1 MKKIIKKNQ
10 VIITALAIMIAVAGY
25 INYSDTKF
33 GLDKKEAKDTIATDA
48 VDEKE
53 TALETVLDTDEDTD
67 KALKD
72 IQSLDTDITDETV
85 AKGGKQVEN
94 PGEAVLTAA
103 SNYVAQA
110 KISREQVRSS
120 NKETLLGIID
130 NKNISDEEKQDAVA
144 SMVEM
149 TDLAEKEAAAESLL
163 EAKGFE
169 NIVVNLTGDT
179 VDVVVPSEQLEPEQ
193 RAQIEDIVKRK
204 TGVEGE
210 KIVITPMTTEK

>member
-33 GLDKKEAKDTIATDA
+33 GLDKKGTKDAIATD
-48 VDEKE
+48 VTKDGKE
-53 TALETVLDTDEDTD
+53 TALEEMLDTDN
-67 KALKD
+67 ALKD
-72 IQSLDTDITDETV
+72 IESLDNDITDETV
-85 AKGGKQVEN
+85 AKEGEQDVEN

-110 KISREQVRSS
+110 KLSREQVRSS
-120 NKETLLGIID
+120 NKETLLGII
-130 NKNISDEEKQDAVA
+130 NNEKISDEEKQDAIA

-149 TDLAEKEAAAESLL
+149 SDLAEKEAAAESLL
-163 EAKGFE
+163 KAKGFE
-169 NIVVNLTGDT
+169 NVVVNLTGDT
-179 VDVVVPSEQLEPEQ
+179 ADVVAPADQLEDEQ

-204 TGVEGE
+204 TGVEGS
-210 KIVITPMTTEK
+210 KIVISPMTTEK